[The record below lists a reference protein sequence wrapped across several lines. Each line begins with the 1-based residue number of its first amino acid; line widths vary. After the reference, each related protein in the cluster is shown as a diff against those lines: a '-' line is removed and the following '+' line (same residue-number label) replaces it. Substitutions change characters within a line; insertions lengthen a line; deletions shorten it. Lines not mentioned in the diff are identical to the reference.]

1 VGVPL
6 GLSLF
11 KIGYGEMSGCSDW
24 RAVATDSS
32 VDVAYPMMPRV
43 SRWLCRYCSVSLTT
57 VSLANKMQD
66 DGASQS
72 EVVAG
77 LSQAAQQ
84 LIVLMD
90 RTTDPLAKHLLATQT
105 FELLRVASQLAQ
117 NDESRAA
124 ELLDPSM
131 LPRKAG
137 V

>member
-1 VGVPL
+1 M
-6 GLSLF
+6 
-11 KIGYGEMSGCSDW
+11 I
-24 RAVATDSS
+24 T
-32 VDVAYPMMPRV
+32 PR
-43 SRWLCRYCSVSLTT
+43 
-57 VSLANKMQD
+57 K
-66 DGASQS
+66 S

-77 LSQAAQQ
+77 LRQAAQQ

-105 FELLRVASQLAQ
+105 FELLLVASQLAQ